1 MPLAGA
7 VNFDLRVALEDS
19 EPGNDEA
26 NSTLGDGERVRARRV
41 DMERLLDE
49 CECEL
54 RLKASA
60 AGMFIVWSSTS
71 ARTRACRRSYFVFVV
86 VVIVV
91 VVVYNSGK
99 DSRGARER

>member
-1 MPLAGA
+1 M
-7 VNFDLRVALEDS
+7 ALEVS

-26 NSTLGDGERVRARRV
+26 KSTLGDGERVRARRV

-71 ARTRACRRSYFVFVV
+71 ARTGACGRKLLVFVAV
-86 VVIVV
+86 GIVV
-91 VVVYNSGK
+91 VVVYNSGEGK
-99 DSRGARER
+99 RDAGTRV